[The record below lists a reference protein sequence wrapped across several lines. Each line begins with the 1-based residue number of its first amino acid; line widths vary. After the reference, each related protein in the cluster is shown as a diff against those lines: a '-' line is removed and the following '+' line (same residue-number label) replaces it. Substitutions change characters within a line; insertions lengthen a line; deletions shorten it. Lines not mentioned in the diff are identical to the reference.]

1 MLSID
6 CRTQWHYFSTW
17 RFSDMIP
24 VDEDLVDKLPL
35 KTKLVHLQ
43 PQQCFAIFNSKN
55 DKPPSRTVPEKYFET
70 KRNISSQVAVTNII
84 PDI

>member
-1 MLSID
+1 
-6 CRTQWHYFSTW
+6 
-17 RFSDMIP
+17 MIP
-24 VDEDLVDKLPL
+24 IDRALVYKLPL

-55 DKPPSRTVPEKYFET
+55 DKPPLRTVPEKYFET
-70 KRNISSQVAVTNII
+70 KRNISLQVAVTSII